1 MVTKIKIDPGNCMIK
16 AMITVQKKSNER
28 QNPRMEVDVCLESE
42 CENLDVF
49 KAKFK
54 TVSMRTY
61 PDMMKETIPHC
72 ICPIPLGVVKA
83 CEIEMGL
90 GLKKDLKYEVIRE

>member
-1 MVTKIKIDPGNCMIK
+1 MVTKVRIDPGNCMMK
-16 AMITVQKKSNER
+16 AVVTVQKKSNER
-28 QNPRMEVDVCLESE
+28 QNPRMEVEVYLESE
-42 CENLDVF
+42 CKNLDAF

-54 TVSMRTY
+54 TLSMHNY

-83 CEIEMGL
+83 CEMEMGL
-90 GLKKDLKYEVIRE
+90 GLKKDFKYEVMRE

>member
-1 MVTKIKIDPGNCMIK
+1 MVTKIRIDPGNCMMK
-16 AMITVQKKSNER
+16 AVVTVQKQSNER

-42 CENLDVF
+42 CKNLDVF
-49 KAKFK
+49 KMKFK
-54 TVSMRTY
+54 TASMRTY

-83 CEIEMGL
+83 CEMEMGI
-90 GLKKDLKYEVIRE
+90 GLKKNLTYEVVKE